1 MSKRFLAALVGST
14 LLTSIHAFAD
24 SQCTPGL
31 PAPIDLSA
39 AADAAARAPQTA
51 PPAPPMPKAPVPPF
65 RAGQEPPPQLVPE
78 PPGSSASPA
87 MAADRAAAMG
97 LHELSP
103 DEIAKIPALRPIAK
117 AGGRIFVMGR
127 AGDAPDMVAFR
138 DHNFQFVSPLA
149 DPHFVCRGVVSDD
162 QGNNLS
168 LADAAKVPG
177 LIAPPDRPVLKD
189 IATPAEAIATFSKA
203 AAYGSL
209 GPATAPPV
217 WVVVDPL
224 CPHSQDT
231 VRALIPYAEAG
242 RVRLNILPVDAF
254 GQVSSHAVHVL
265 LSGSPDHMVQD
276 WFRPGLL
283 QPGAV
288 QPSSE
293 SDARFKANH
302 MILAGLIDGPMHM
315 TGVPEVLWSTR
326 DGQAH
331 AQQGLDAP
339 NVPAFIAGLGN

>member
-1 MSKRFLAALVGST
+1 MPKRFLAALVGST
-14 LLTSIHAFAD
+14 LLTAIDAFAD

-31 PAPIDLSA
+31 PAPVGFA
-39 AADAAARAPQTA
+39 AADTAARTPQTA
-51 PPAPPMPKAPVPPF
+51 SPAPLMPKAPGSLP
-65 RAGQEPPPQLVPE
+65 RTGQEPPPQFVQE
-78 PPGSSASPA
+78 PPGSSARPA
-87 MAADRAAAMG
+87 MPADRAAAMG

-103 DEIAKIPALRPIAK
+103 AEIAKIPGLTPIAA

-127 AGDAPDMVAFR
+127 AGDAPVWVAFR
-138 DHNFQFVSPLA
+138 DHNFQFVAPLA

-168 LADAAKVPG
+168 LADAANLPG
-177 LIAPPDRPVLKD
+177 LIASPDRPVLKD

-203 AAYGSL
+203 AFGSL

-254 GQVSSHAVHVL
+254 GPVSAHAVHVL

-276 WFRPGLL
+276 WLQAGLL

-293 SDARFKANH
+293 SDARFKINH
-302 MILAGLIDGPMHM
+302 MILAGLMDGPLHM
-315 TGVPEVLWSTR
+315 SGVPELLWSTR

-339 NVPAFIAGLGN
+339 NVPAFIAGLWK